1 MAAAKTLRVVNLT
14 NQGAPVRQTDRATT
28 TPRPDGPATPGLLRT
43 MNDRTALELFLDHGA
58 LSRSD
63 LARMTGI
70 SKPTASQVLLRLE
83 QSRLVVEAEPIA
95 DRPGRAAQLYR
106 LNPGMTYAAAVD
118 ITPGAV
124 VAQVADV
131 TGRVVGQA
139 RRTRPSRAAG
149 SGPGTAIEVLDE
161 ALRGAGLNRGA
172 LACVAL
178 AAPGA
183 YDELTDQLRY
193 GRNVPAWG
201 APGIAARLRGELGCE
216 VVVENDVTL
225 AAVAEQRT
233 GSARGVSDFFL
244 LWIDEGVGGA
254 VVLDGRL
261 HRGASG
267 GAGELAFLPLPQ
279 PETVRRPV
287 SGSAGAYQ
295 RWVGAAHLRELAA
308 EHGLT
313 GRDPV
318 RLITAAVAAAAE
330 SEPAAFLDALAAR
343 YALALAAVISVLD
356 PEAVVLAG
364 RYVHA
369 GGEPLR
375 VRIAR
380 ELDRVAVRTPQV
392 LRSAFAGQDAVIEG
406 ARHVALDRARDRA
419 FATT

>member
-1 MAAAKTLRVVNLT
+1 MR
-14 NQGAPVRQTDRATT
+14 PSDRSTS

-43 MNDRTALELFLDHGA
+43 INDRTALELFLGHGA

-83 QSRLVVEAEPIA
+83 QSHLVEPAEPAA
-95 DRPGRAAQLYR
+95 DRPGRTAQLYR
-106 LNPGMTYAAAVD
+106 LNPGATYAAALD
-118 ITPGAV
+118 ITPAALL
-124 VAQVADV
+124 AQVADV
-131 TGRVVGQA
+131 TGQVVGSA
-139 RRTRPSRAAG
+139 RRSRPSRAAG
-149 SGPGTAIEVLDE
+149 SGPAGAVAVLDE
-161 ALRGAGLNRGA
+161 ALRDAGLARA
-172 LACVAL
+172 AVQCVAL

-183 YDELTDQLRY
+183 YDERTDQLRY

-201 APGIAARLRGELGCE
+201 EPGIAAQLRDELGWE

-233 GSARGVSDFFL
+233 GSAQGVADFFL

-261 HRGASG
+261 HRGAGG
-267 GAGELAFLPLPQ
+267 GAGELAFLPLPGSEPLQ
-279 PETVRRPV
+279 RPA
-287 SGSAGAYQ
+287 SGSDGAYQ
-295 RWVGAAHLRELAA
+295 RWVDANHLRALAA
-308 EHGLT
+308 EHGID

-318 RLITAAVAAAAE
+318 RLIAAE
-330 SEPAAFLDALAAR
+330 AQDAPSPFLDALAER
-343 YALALAAVISVLD
+343 YALALAAVIAVLD

-364 RYVHA
+364 RYLHA

-375 VRIAR
+375 AGIER
-380 ELDRVAVRTPQV
+380 ELDRVAVRTPNV
-392 LRSAFAGQDAVIEG
+392 LRSAFVGQDAVIEG